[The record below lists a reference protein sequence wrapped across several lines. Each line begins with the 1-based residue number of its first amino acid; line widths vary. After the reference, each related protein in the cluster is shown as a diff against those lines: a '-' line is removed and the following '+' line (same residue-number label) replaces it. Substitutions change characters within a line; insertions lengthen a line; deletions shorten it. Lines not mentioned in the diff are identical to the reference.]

1 MNSDGDF
8 YIGNKK
14 LSSKTGK
21 EVIFDA
27 PIPTITGENTSRL
40 SVVFDEVTIKE
51 RLLVEGG
58 ASNKVLSQFDGPVTF
73 NNEIKVNETSTF
85 TKPIIIKDTTNSTNK
100 NSGALIIKG
109 GVGISSDVNIGGTL
123 NISGASTL
131 NGEVTV
137 NTGIVPDVDAGAYI
151 GTTGKAFSEAHI
163 DGIRI
168 GVAGTTTID
177 TRGGD
182 LVLTA
187 PTGSK
192 VAISTSTTING
203 NLDMTAGSGRI
214 SANYLDVP
222 NVTPVGSVVMWCG
235 TISNYPTGWAVCN
248 GAELLITTYTTLYN
262 VLTNSGTVF
271 PFGANTNGSG
281 GAGSTHFR
289 MPNMVD
295 KFIAGAG
302 SAYSVG
308 ATGGADSVTLDT
320 TQIPSHNHTLTDPGH
335 FHYSNDAGIA
345 GNYGGYGSGSG
356 GGGLGPILGRQLT
369 NTRTTGITIDNAGGG
384 LGHENR
390 PPYFALIYL
399 MRII

>member
-1 MNSDGDF
+1 MKILDQNL
-8 YIGNKK
+8 KK
-14 LSSKTGK
+14 L
-21 EVIFDA
+21 
-27 PIPTITGENTSRL
+27 
-40 SVVFDEVTIKE
+40 
-51 RLLVEGG
+51 
-58 ASNKVLSQFDGPVTF
+58 
-73 NNEIKVNETSTF
+73 
-85 TKPIIIKDTTNSTNK
+85 
-100 NSGALIIKG
+100 IKG
-109 GVGISSDVNIGGTL
+109 GVGIAENLNAGGT
-123 NISGASTL
+123 STL

-151 GTTGKAFSEAHI
+151 GATGKAFSEAHI

-168 GVAGTTTID
+168 GVAGTTTVD
-177 TRGGD
+177 TRGGN

-192 VAISTSTTING
+192 VAISTSATIDG

-222 NVTPVGSVVMWCG
+222 NVTPIGSVVMWCG
-235 TISNYPTGWAVCN
+235 TIANYPTGWAVCN
-248 GAELLITTYTTLYN
+248 GAELLISTYTALYN
-262 VLTNSGTVF
+262 VLTNNGTTF

-295 KFIAGAG
+295 KFVAGAG

-308 ATGGADSVTLDT
+308 ATGGANSVTLDT
-320 TQIPSHNHTLTDPGH
+320 TQIPSHNHTITDPGH
-335 FHYSNDAGIA
+335 NHNITLRLGYSWQLQGND
-345 GNYGGYGSGSG
+345 
-356 GGGLGPILGRQLT
+356 L
-369 NTRTTGITIDNAGGG
+369 NTPNQNSNVYTTASSTTGITINNTGGG

>member
-1 MNSDGDF
+1 M
-8 YIGNKK
+8 
-14 LSSKTGK
+14 
-21 EVIFDA
+21 
-27 PIPTITGENTSRL
+27 
-40 SVVFDEVTIKE
+40 VV
-51 RLLVEGG
+51 
-58 ASNKVLSQFDGPVTF
+58 S
-73 NNEIKVNETSTF
+73 
-85 TKPIIIKDTTNSTNK
+85 
-100 NSGALIIKG
+100 G
-109 GVGISSDVNIGGTL
+109 GVGIAQNLNVGGTL
-123 NISGASTL
+123 NITGATTL

-137 NTGIVPDVDAGAYI
+137 NTGIVPDIDSGAYI
-151 GTTGKAFSEAHI
+151 GATGKAFSEAHI

-187 PTGSK
+187 PTGNN

-222 NVTPVGSVVMWCG
+222 NVTPIGSVVMWCG
-235 TISNYPTGWAVCN
+235 TVSNYPTGWEVCN
-248 GAELLITTYTTLYN
+248 GAELLISTYTALYN
-262 VLTNSGTVF
+262 VLTNNGTVF

-295 KFIAGAG
+295 KFVAGAG

-308 ATGGADSVTLDT
+308 ATGGVDSVTLDT
-320 TQIPSHNHTLTDPGH
+320 TQIPSHNHPLTDPGH
-335 FHYSNDAGIA
+335 FHYSKETSVA

-356 GGGLGPILGRQLT
+356 GGGLGPIGNRQLT
-369 NTRTTGITIDNAGGG
+369 DTRITEITIDNTGGG
-384 LGHENR
+384 LAHENR